1 MRLGKVRITV
11 IGAIVALLV
20 IAVVMWL
27 FVLSP
32 RLAEASRLQEQ
43 ATQLQ
48 TANLSL
54 LNQQNQVREQV
65 QQAPEAAA
73 QAQRL
78 FETMPQEADLP
89 RVIEQITQAAVDAG
103 IDESGLQTVN
113 TTLPAPVA
121 VAGAADTTG
130 VDLASLVLQVTA
142 TGKREQ
148 ALAFIENLQALDRA
162 LLVTSTSLNAG
173 AQDGGPDQIVQ
184 VEGSLF
190 VLQSKLPDLV
200 AEVERLIAEAESG
213 QPTSAADTAE
223 PAADAGTATG

>member
-1 MRLGKVRITV
+1 MRIGRVRLTAV
-11 IGAIVALLV
+11 IAIVGVLAV
-20 IAVVMWL
+20 AIAAWFL
-27 FVLSP
+27 VLSP

-65 QQAPEAAA
+65 EQAPAAAA

-103 IDESGLQTVN
+103 IDEAALQTVN

-121 VAGAADTTG
+121 APGAADATG
-130 VDLASLVLQVTA
+130 VDLASLILQVTA
-142 TGKREQ
+142 TGKRDQ
-148 ALAFIENLQALDRA
+148 ALRFIENLQALDRA

-173 AQDGGPDQIVQ
+173 AQEDGPDQIVQ

-190 VLQSKLPDLV
+190 VLQSQLPDLV
-200 AEVERLIAEAESG
+200 AEVERLIAEA
-213 QPTSAADTAE
+213 
-223 PAADAGTATG
+223 DAG